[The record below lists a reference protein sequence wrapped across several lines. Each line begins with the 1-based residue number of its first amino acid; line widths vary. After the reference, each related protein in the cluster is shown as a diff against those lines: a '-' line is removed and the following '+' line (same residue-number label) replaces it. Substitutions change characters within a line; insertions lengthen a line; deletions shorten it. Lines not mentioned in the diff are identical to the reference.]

1 MSLRREVLSCWSHEP
16 LRRNRE
22 WTETS

>member
-1 MSLRREVLSCWSHEP
+1 MSLRREVLSCCSHEP